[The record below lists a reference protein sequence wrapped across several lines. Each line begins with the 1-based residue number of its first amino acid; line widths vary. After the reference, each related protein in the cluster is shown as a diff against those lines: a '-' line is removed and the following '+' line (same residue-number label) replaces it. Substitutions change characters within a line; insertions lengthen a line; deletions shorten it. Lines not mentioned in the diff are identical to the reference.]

1 MPDEHELDED
11 LAAEEAAKRVLAG
24 SDEIWMPVVFVQDD
38 IPPPKA
44 PLPAIAV
51 QIGRMSI
58 MERVKTAILG
68 GKDARMILAHDP
80 NRVVRRYVLLN
91 PRITDGEV
99 AMIVNSKQA
108 DEEVLRMV
116 CDKRDWMKNYQIRL
130 GIVRNPKTPL
140 VSAVNLLSTLMVKD
154 LGRLAKSRD
163 VPEGVVHHARRIY
176 LERRDRG

>member
-1 MPDEHELDED
+1 MPDTDPDEEM
-11 LAAEEAAKRVLAG
+11 AATEAASRVLAG
-24 SDEIWMPVVFVQDD
+24 SDDIWMPIEFVKDD

-51 QIGRMSI
+51 QISRMSI

-80 NRVVRRYVLLN
+80 NRVVRRYVLVN

-108 DEEVLRMV
+108 DEEILRIV
-116 CDKRDWMKNYQIRL
+116 ADKREWMKNYQVRL
-130 GIVRNPKTPL
+130 GLVRNPKTPL
-140 VSAVNLLSTLMVKD
+140 VTAITLLSTLMVRD
-154 LGRLAKSRD
+154 IGRLAKSRD